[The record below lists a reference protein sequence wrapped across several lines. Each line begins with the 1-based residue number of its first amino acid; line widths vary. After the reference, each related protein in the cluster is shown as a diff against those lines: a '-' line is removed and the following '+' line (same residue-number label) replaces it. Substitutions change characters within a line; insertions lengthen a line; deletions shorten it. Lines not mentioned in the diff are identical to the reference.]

1 MQGAGHACSLPCNLP
16 SGASVG
22 LPVRSDPHDRPWVPT
37 NSTRPAAAADL
48 ERLPGCQGADAD
60 TFVSKLGLMSTC
72 SSWFNAAAASNCP
85 ADCTVALEAVSAL
98 QSTNTLVTWLA
109 LLPACSLH
117 NTPLCSGYAGI
128 HACMHPRVCALFV
141 APTASRPAMCACQI
155 GEECFAAFMA
165 WQYEFLGVPIDTE
178 VAQAYA

>member
-1 MQGAGHACSLPCNLP
+1 MPAACLATFPLERQLGYLCVQTRTTAPGSRL
-16 SGASVG
+16 
-22 LPVRSDPHDRPWVPT
+22 
-37 NSTRPAAAADL
+37 TRPALLQLPTWSGCRVARVRMRTRLFQSWASCPPAAAGSTL
-48 ERLPGCQGADAD
+48 LPPP
-60 TFVSKLGLMSTC
+60 
-72 SSWFNAAAASNCP
+72 NCP